1 MNYLKQGSKVAIVA
15 PARCVTP
22 DEMSFAIQWL
32 EGQGFVPVYDDRL
45 FAVHHIF
52 AGDDDFRATVFQEY
66 LDNEKIEA
74 IWLARG
80 GYGGIRI
87 IDKLDFTKFLQH
99 PKWIA
104 GFSDSTVI
112 HGKLQRLGV
121 PSLHSPMPFYF
132 ANKTEVAK
140 QSLFNALTGKC
151 LHYEFP
157 ANPLNRLGKMEG
169 EIVGGNLSVLMGMNG
184 SDIFPETDGKILF
197 VEEVDEYIYHIDRMM
212 RGLKR
217 AGKLAHL
224 KGLIVGGLTQIKDNT
239 HPFGQT
245 AEEVIAEAVSEYDYP
260 VCFGFPAGHFDDNR
274 VLVFGQKSRIEITK
288 SQSVWDCLWQEI

>member
-52 AGDDDFRATVFQEY
+52 AGDDDFRASVFQEY
-66 LDNEKIEA
+66 IDNEEIKA

-80 GYGGIRI
+80 GYGSIRI

-112 HGKLQRLGV
+112 HGKLSRLGV

-132 ANKTEVAK
+132 ANKTEEAK

-151 LHYEFP
+151 LYYEFP

-169 EIVGGNLSVLMGMNG
+169 KIVGGNLSVLMGMNG

-197 VEEVDEYIYHIDRMM
+197 IEEVDEYIYHIDRMM

-274 VLVFGQKSRIEITK
+274 VLTFGITTQMIINRDVVIL
-288 SQSVWDCLWQEI
+288 SQNPQN

>member
-1 MNYLKQGSKVAIVA
+1 MNYLKQGSKVAIAA

-22 DEMSFAIQWL
+22 EEMAFAIHWL
-32 EGQGFVPVYDDRL
+32 KEQGFVPVYDDRL

-52 AGDDDFRATVFQEY
+52 AGYDDFRASVFQEY
-66 LDNEKIEA
+66 LDNEEIEA

-80 GYGGIRI
+80 GYGSIRI

-112 HGKLQRLGV
+112 HGKLSRLGV

-140 QSLFNALTGKC
+140 RSLFNALTGKC

-197 VEEVDEYIYHIDRMM
+197 IEEVDEYIYHIDRMM

>member
-1 MNYLKQGSKVAIVA
+1 MNYLKRGSKVAIAA

-22 DEMSFAIQWL
+22 EEMAFAIHWL
-32 EGQGFVPVYDDRL
+32 KEQGFVPVYDDRL
-45 FAVHHIF
+45 FAFHHIF
-52 AGDDDFRATVFQEY
+52 AGDDNFRAAVFQEY
-66 LDNEKIEA
+66 LDSEEIQA

-80 GYGGIRI
+80 GYGSIRI

-217 AGKLAHL
+217 AGKLVHL

-239 HPFGQT
+239 HPFGQSV
-245 AEEVIAEAVSEYDYP
+245 EEVIAEAVSEYDYP